1 MSCTETIKHFYEF
14 IDNEVDKSNYLTIK
28 RHIEH
33 CKDCRQ
39 RYEFEKGIRAMI
51 KAHCINVTA
60 PKLLHNK
67 ILNGLNSIDLENIK
81 QTSEKVIPIP
91 KLKRKLFS
99 ARSYAIAASILLLI
113 GGGIF
118 YYTGYVVNT
127 DSSSIV
133 DNVVKNHVN
142 AVNNNLVFN
151 ENTSV
156 VGNVNKYFDNNSNR
170 FNKISPQVSLER
182 VRVVGGVPV
191 NLCGTTSPCVI
202 FDKGGNKLSLQI
214 VRAGNFKIKNLERTQ
229 IGPKE
234 FYLGN
239 CRGFNSILWVDDG
252 VTYCLTSDINKNDM
266 LNFATTL
273 ISR

>member
-1 MSCTETIKHFYEF
+1 MSCTEIIKHFYEF

-33 CKDCRQ
+33 CKDCLQ

-60 PKLLHNK
+60 PKHLHHK

-81 QTSEKVIPIP
+81 QTPEKVIPIP
-91 KLKRKLFS
+91 KLKHKLFS

-170 FNKISPQVSLER
+170 FNKISPQVSLEK
-182 VRVVGGVPV
+182 VSVVGGVPV
-191 NLCGTTSPCVI
+191 NLFGTTSPCVI

-239 CRGFNSILWVDDG
+239 SRGFNSVLWVDDG